1 MNPTASDSRP
11 LRRGLTLIEVLI
23 VLVLLGVTVGLVM
36 VAVGRT
42 DNVRAREATNKIA
55 TDLEYA
61 QSEAQRRQA
70 SMTVSFDTGAEQY
83 TLSDADGTISIA
95 ISGEP
100 YMVDLRTEFQAD
112 GLDVVS
118 VDFGG
123 SSSVTYTPVGEPT
136 QDEAGNVPISSNSA
150 IVVQYGDYSYTLR
163 VAPVTGNITVTTN
176 E

>member
-1 MNPTASDSRP
+1 MKPTGNDRGI
-11 LRRGLTLIEVLI
+11 RWRGLTLIEVLI
-23 VLVLLGVTVGLVM
+23 VLVLLGVVVGLVM

-42 DNVRAREATNKIA
+42 DGMRAREATNKIA

-70 SMTVSFDTGAEQY
+70 SITVSFDVGAEQY
-83 TLSDADGTISIA
+83 TLSDADGA
-95 ISGEP
+95 ISVPATGDP
-100 YMVDLRTEFQAD
+100 YVVDLPSEFQAD
-112 GLDVVS
+112 GLDIAS

-123 SSSVTYTPVGEPT
+123 STSVTYTPVGEPT

-163 VAPVTGNITVTTN
+163 VAPVTGNVTVTAD